1 MSYAA
6 TASTHVIACLAMH
19 VCWLAAERGCKFC
32 LSPGMHV
39 CWLAAEHGC
48 NFLFVARVNP
58 LVGCCLCCQNLQLA
72 QGALGQLTLETW
84 LKDTWP

>member
-1 MSYAA
+1 
-6 TASTHVIACLAMH
+6 MH

-48 NFLFVARVNP
+48 NYLFVARVNP